1 MTNPANRPPCYGV
14 VLAAGSGSRLGRG
27 PKALLVKSNGETLLN
42 SAVQALLLGGC
53 DQVVVVLGAE
63 AERVA
68 AHLRDVGVK
77 ILIND
82 RWSTGMGSSFA
93 LGMAAVPPGA
103 GALVA
108 LVDQPGMDAEVVRRL
123 VAAHRPGRITA
134 AGYRQGNEPLRRGHP
149 VLFAPEHTQ
158 PAAAAAAGDAGAR
171 SYLAAH
177 RELIDLVD
185 CSDLDTGSD
194 VDTVLD
200 LHLLGEH

>member
-1 MTNPANRPPCYGV
+1 MTTPATRPPCYGV

-53 DQVVVVLGAE
+53 DRVVVVLGAE
-63 AERVA
+63 AQRVA
-68 AHLRDVGVK
+68 AHLGDVGVK

-93 LGMAAVPPGA
+93 LGMSAVSAGA
-103 GALVA
+103 SALVA
-108 LVDQPGMDAEVVRRL
+108 LVDQPGMDAELVRRL

-134 AGYRQGNEPLRRGHP
+134 AGYRQGHEPLRRGHP

-158 PAAAAAAGDAGAR
+158 PAAATAAGDAGAR
-171 SYLAAH
+171 AYLAAH
-177 RELIDLVD
+177 RGMIDLVD

-200 LHLLGEH
+200 LHLLGEV

>member
-53 DQVVVVLGAE
+53 DQIVVVLGAE
-63 AERVA
+63 AQRVA

-108 LVDQPGMDAEVVRRL
+108 LVDQPGMDAELVRRL
-123 VAAHRPGRITA
+123 MAPTA
-134 AGYRQGNEPLRRGHP
+134 PDGSPLR
-149 VLFAPEHTQ
+149 AI
-158 PAAAAAAGDAGAR
+158 AR
-171 SYLAAH
+171 
-177 RELIDLVD
+177 EPNP
-185 CSDLDTGSD
+185 
-194 VDTVLD
+194 
-200 LHLLGEH
+200 

>member
-53 DQVVVVLGAE
+53 DEVVVVLGAE
-63 AERVA
+63 AQRVA

-108 LVDQPGMDAEVVRRL
+108 LVDQPGMDADVVRRL
-123 VAAHRPGRITA
+123 RAAHRPGRITA
-134 AGYRQGNEPLRRGHP
+134 AGYRQGTEALKRGHP

-171 SYLAAH
+171 AYLAAH
-177 RELIDLVD
+177 RELIDIVD

-200 LHLLGEH
+200 LHLLGED